1 MNKILAFFIFVLA
14 PFLVFGQGRT
24 ITGTVSD
31 TDGSALIGATIII
44 KGTTTGTVTDVN
56 GKYSLTAS
64 TGDVLVFS
72 FVGYETKEVSVA
84 QSNVIDISL
93 AAGDQQLS
101 AVAVVGS
108 RNTARSSTDTPL
120 PVDVI
125 SNQELVSTGQNS
137 FDKTLQYRI
146 PSFNTV
152 QTPVNDATSLLD
164 PYEIRNL
171 GPSRTLILI
180 NGKRK
185 NLSALLYTQ
194 TSPGRGETGA
204 DLAAIPTDA
213 IKRIEILRDGA
224 SAQYG
229 SDAIAG
235 VVNVVL
241 KDQVDQGSIIFRG
254 GITGEGDGEEFNLVL
269 NDGVGFG
276 DKKQGFFNYTIDFRK
291 RLLASRSGTVSAEGE
306 ARAFGANIADVNAFL
321 AKKPDAGNING
332 SPETTQASFLVN
344 GGYDLSEFTSLYFN
358 AAYVYKKVNSFA
370 NYRTP
375 YWRTASAQPFL
386 ADLLS
391 PANPAAY
398 DGYVPTFDGDL
409 GDYNATFGFK
419 STRNGW
425 NTDLSITVGGNRQT
439 YTIRNSVNRGL
450 EDNRAAAIKF
460 NTDNKAAIDSA
471 RAWNTRFASQIAR
484 GDTLPWLDIS
494 RNVRERSP
502 ITFRAGGT
510 DFRHVVGNID
520 ISKAISNV
528 FSIAFGSEF
537 RSETFETIEGDVLSY
552 EFGGPDSFAG
562 NDQANSFINNRYN
575 IGAYLDLSFDFTED
589 FLVNATV
596 RGEDYSDFGETVV
609 YKLSSRYK
617 FWDDR
622 ISLRASYSTGFR
634 APTLHQIYT
643 QKAQYSF
650 SGASG
655 GIAVEGLLN
664 NVSSETNSLGVP
676 KLGPEKSTNIT
687 VGLGLKL
694 NENFSA
700 TFDYYSI
707 NIEDRIVLGNN
718 IEPTKKDGS
727 GTTTLDNILKA
738 GNISALSFFSNA
750 LNTKTAGIDF
760 VLNYKNINL
769 GSGALSVNLS
779 GNYVLTNERDGS
791 VKNPKVIADVNQT
804 VLTGTQEALMFTS
817 RPEFKVI
824 LGLDY
829 KINKFNFGLYNTL
842 FGPTIFRQ
850 ADLGSEVDNIQ
861 TKFKAKVVT
870 DLSINYQ
877 ASEKVNITFFINN
890 VLGVLPER
898 EFEALNSA
906 GEATLKDAAK
916 VKQIDDDITFNQRY
930 PVMTYD
936 GYHFSQL
943 GRLFNLAVNVK
954 I

>member
-1 MNKILAFFIFVLA
+1 MTKILSFIFVLA
-14 PFLVFGQGRT
+14 PLLVFGQSRT

-31 TDGSALIGATIII
+31 NDGNALIGATVVI
-44 KGTTTGTVTDVN
+44 KGTTTGSVTDVD

-72 FVGYETKEVSVA
+72 FVGYQNKEVTVA
-84 QSNVIDISL
+84 ESNVVDVSL
-93 AAGDQQLS
+93 AASDQQLS
-101 AVAVVGS
+101 EVAVVGS

-171 GPSRTLILI
+171 GPSRTLILV

-194 TSPGRGETGA
+194 TSPGRGESGA
-204 DLAAIPTDA
+204 DLSAIPTDA

-254 GITGEGDGEEFNLVL
+254 GITGEGDGEEINLVL
-269 NDGVGFG
+269 NDGVAFG
-276 DKKQGFFNYTIDFRK
+276 NKKQGFFNYTVDFRK

-306 ARAFGANIADVNAFL
+306 ARAFKADINDVKAFL

-332 SPETTQASFLVN
+332 SPETTASSFLVN
-344 GGYDLSEFTSLYFN
+344 GGYDLNDFTSLYFN

-375 YWRTASAQPFL
+375 YWRTATPSTQPFL
-386 ADLLS
+386 AELLS

-409 GDYNATFGFK
+409 DDYNATFGFK

-425 NTDLSITVGGNRQT
+425 NTDLSITFGGNRQT

-450 EDNRAAAIKF
+450 EDNRMAAIKF
-460 NTDNKAAIDSA
+460 NKDNKAAIDSA
-471 RAWNTRFASQIAR
+471 KAWNTRFADKIAS
-484 GDTLPWLDIS
+484 GDTLPWVDIS
-494 RNVRERSP
+494 KNVRERSP

-510 DFRHVVGNID
+510 DFKHIVGNID

-617 FWDDR
+617 FADDR
-622 ISLRASYSTGFR
+622 VTLRGSYSTGFR

-650 SGASG
+650 SAEG
-655 GIAVEGLLN
+655 GIVVRGLLN
-664 NVSSETNSLGVP
+664 NVSSEANSLGVP
-676 KLGPEKSTNIT
+676 KLGPEKSTNLT

-694 NENFSA
+694 TDNFSA
-700 TFDYYSI
+700 TFDFYSI
-707 NIEDRIVLGNN
+707 NIEDRIVLGNE
-718 IEPTKKDGS
+718 ISPTANG
-727 GTTTLDNILKA
+727 GTTLDAILTA
-738 GNISALSFFSNA
+738 GNITSLSFFSNA
-750 LNTKTAGIDF
+750 LNTKTSGIDF

-769 GSGALSVNLS
+769 GSGLLSANLS
-779 GNYVLTNERDGS
+779 GNYTLTNERDGN
-791 VKNPKVIADVNQT
+791 VNNPEYYCKCWSECSDGNSRSFDVYFA
-804 VLTGTQEALMFTS
+804 TQFQSYL
-817 RPEFKVI
+817 R
-824 LGLDY
+824 LGL
-829 KINKFNFGLYNTL
+829 
-842 FGPTIFRQ
+842 
-850 ADLGSEVDNIQ
+850 
-861 TKFKAKVVT
+861 
-870 DLSINYQ
+870 
-877 ASEKVNITFFINN
+877 
-890 VLGVLPER
+890 
-898 EFEALNSA
+898 
-906 GEATLKDAAK
+906 
-916 VKQIDDDITFNQRY
+916 
-930 PVMTYD
+930 
-936 GYHFSQL
+936 
-943 GRLFNLAVNVK
+943 
-954 I
+954 